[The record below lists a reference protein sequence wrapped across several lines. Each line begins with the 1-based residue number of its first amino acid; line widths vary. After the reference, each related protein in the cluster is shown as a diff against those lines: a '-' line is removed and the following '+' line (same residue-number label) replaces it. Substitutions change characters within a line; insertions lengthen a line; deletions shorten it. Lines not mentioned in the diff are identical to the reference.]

1 MPAVEICPS
10 AGAIGGL
17 SSAGRAS
24 SSTIN
29 EHFSD
34 ETVRGGL
41 YLAGRYA
48 LGVIVS
54 LGNMLVMAWW
64 IGPHAYGIFVTAIS
78 IVALLAAVARSGI
91 DTYLVR
97 RETTPDEFVYGTAAT
112 LLVAVSLALAAIAA
126 AGTPV
131 LIHWYGS
138 REFAG
143 PYLILLLTV
152 PVAALTGVP
161 MAKLERVLDFRTV
174 AAIELSGQS
183 LGLLLS
189 GSLAWL
195 RAGVWAPVAGQIAW
209 QLFTLIATA
218 LSTSMALRFR
228 FDAGIARE
236 MLSYGIGLTASLR
249 VWQLRTLVN
258 PLLVGRFAGA
268 EAVAFIAL
276 AVRIA
281 EALGTIRLAAGR
293 MAIATLA
300 RLQSRRDDFRKAL
313 QQALYLQV
321 ITLGPLL
328 CAFALLGPVI
338 LPRVAGARWS
348 PSLALYPFIAA
359 AVLINSVYNL
369 QAAALFVIGRQWLV
383 LESYSAH
390 VTLLAGATVLLL
402 PRCGIAGYGWAE
414 LIACSCYFVIHRGLR
429 SEIAISYR
437 QLVACM
443 AVSLPTLFLFP
454 LFGLMRRIL
463 Q

>member
-1 MPAVEICPS
+1 MAADLCCPAGC
-10 AGAIGGL
+10 AGAF
-17 SSAGRAS
+17 SSACPIS
-24 SSTIN
+24 SSKVD
-29 EHFSD
+29 EPLSH

-48 LGVIVS
+48 LGVVVS
-54 LGNMLVMAWW
+54 LGNMLVMTWW

-97 RETTPDEFVYGTAAT
+97 REAAPDEVVYGTAAT
-112 LLVAVSLALAAIAA
+112 VLLAISLALAMLAV

-131 LIHWYGS
+131 LIHWYGN

-143 PYLILLLTV
+143 PYFILLLTI

-161 MAKLERVLDFRTV
+161 MAKLERVLDFRRV

-183 LGLLLS
+183 LGLVVS
-189 GSLAWL
+189 GLLAWF
-195 RAGVWAPVAGQIAW
+195 RMGVWAPVAGQIAW

-218 LSTSMALRFR
+218 ISASMALRFR
-228 FDAGIARE
+228 FDAGLARE
-236 MLSYGIGLTASLR
+236 MFSYGIGLTASLR

-258 PLLVGRFAGA
+258 PLLVGRFAGL
-268 EAVAFIAL
+268 EAVAFVAL

-293 MAIATLA
+293 MAIAALA
-300 RLQSRRDDFRKAL
+300 RLQSRREDFRKAL

-328 CAFALLGPVI
+328 CGFALLGPMI
-338 LPRVAGARWS
+338 LPHLAGARWT
-348 PSLALYPFIAA
+348 PSLALYPFVAA
-359 AVLINSVYNL
+359 GVLVNSVYNL
-369 QAAALFVIGRQWLV
+369 QASALFVIGRQWLV
-383 LESYSAH
+383 LQSYSAH
-390 VTLLAGATVLLL
+390 VALLAAATLFLL
-402 PRCGIAGYGWAE
+402 PRYGIAGYGWAE
-414 LIACSCYFVIHRGLR
+414 LIACGCYFIIHRGLR

-437 QLVACM
+437 QLAACM
-443 AVSLPTLFLFP
+443 AMSLPTLFLFP
-454 LFGLMRRIL
+454 LSGLVRRIL

>member
-1 MPAVEICPS
+1 MLAVEMCPQAS
-10 AGAIGGL
+10 APGALHSLRPLL
-17 SSAGRAS
+17 SSKIGEPLS
-24 SSTIN
+24 G
-29 EHFSD
+29 
-34 ETVRGGL
+34 ETMRGGL

-48 LGVIVS
+48 LGVVVS
-54 LGNMLVMAWW
+54 LGNMLVMTWW

-78 IVALLAAVARSGI
+78 IVALLAAIARSGI

-97 RETTPDEFVYGTAAT
+97 RGTAPGELVYGTAAT
-112 LLVAVSLALAAIAA
+112 VLMAISLALGGMAA

-138 REFAG
+138 REFTG
-143 PYLILLLTV
+143 PYFILLLTI
-152 PVAALTGVP
+152 PLAALTGVP
-161 MAKLERVLDFRTV
+161 MAKLERVLDFRRV

-183 LGLLLS
+183 FGLVVSGLL
-189 GSLAWL
+189 AFC
-195 RAGVWAPVAGQIAW
+195 RMGVWAPVAGQIAW
-209 QLFTLIATA
+209 QLFTLVATA
-218 LSTSMALRFR
+218 RSASMPLRFR
-228 FDAGIARE
+228 FDPDVARE

-268 EAVAFIAL
+268 EAVAFVAL

-293 MAIATLA
+293 MAIASLA
-300 RLQSRRDDFRKAL
+300 RLQSRREDFRKAL

-328 CAFALLGPVI
+328 CAFALLGPAI
-338 LPRVAGARWS
+338 LPRIAGVRWT
-348 PSLALYPFIAA
+348 PSLTLYPFIAA
-359 AVLINSVYNL
+359 GVLVNSVYNL
-369 QAAALFVIGRQWLV
+369 QASALFVIGKQWLV
-383 LESYSAH
+383 LQSYLVH
-390 VTLLAGATVLLL
+390 VALLAAATLILL

-414 LIACSCYFVIHRGLR
+414 LIACCCYFIIHQGLR

-437 QLVACM
+437 QLGACM

-454 LFGLMRRIL
+454 LFGMLRRIL
-463 Q
+463 